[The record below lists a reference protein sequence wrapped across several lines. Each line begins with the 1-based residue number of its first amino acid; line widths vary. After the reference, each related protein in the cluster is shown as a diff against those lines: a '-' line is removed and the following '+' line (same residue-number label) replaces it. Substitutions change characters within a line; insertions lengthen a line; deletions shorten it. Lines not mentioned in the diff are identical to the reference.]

1 MGQLISC
8 CKGSSE
14 EKKKSALDTSSNE
27 KWDESEDYADTDEIR
42 GNGGSL
48 FLPVDGE
55 IGGASE
61 DLKKQGQATT
71 SAKRDE
77 ELRRQRE
84 LAQAE
89 ADRRNKALREEQAR
103 LERIVSEAG
112 RDMVAISRGAGSYDP
127 AYAAAVARDLQEHRG
142 AVMNLP
148 IPAIPSQIPPTA
160 LADTTLI
167 IEMLGRSRWDGIE
180 LGTRGGP
187 GGCGGEDPLIFF
199 DDVAESYL
207 SEVLPAKETLFQGVG
222 PIVENLP

>member
-1 MGQLISC
+1 MGLLLSC

-14 EKKKSALDTSSNE
+14 EKKKSALDPSSDAI
-27 KWDESEDYADTDEIR
+27 WDESEEYPDTDEIR
-42 GNGGSL
+42 GNGGSP

-55 IGGASE
+55 MGGASQ
-61 DLKKQGQATT
+61 DLKKQGTT
-71 SAKRDE
+71 SATRDE

-84 LAQAE
+84 MAHAE
-89 ADRRNKALREEQAR
+89 ADRRHKALREEQAR

-148 IPAIPSQIPPTA
+148 IPAAPSQIPPTA

-199 DDVAESYL
+199 DDLAESYL